1 MQILTIMTLFLGKFI
16 QTAHNCMITWLSAR
30 AALILR
36 VIINCLIDRITDCLS
51 YLVT

>member
-36 VIINCLIDRITDCLS
+36 VIINCLIDRIIDCLS